1 MNHVRTL
8 FFLAL
13 MGFATSAF
21 AQVDREEA
29 SSRGMAVDFSKS
41 VSVFPNPATEYIH
54 IKFEQPIAAKSRVTV
69 HSIIGN
75 AVDVERENIDE
86 HEVRLRIK
94 DLPVGYYLLAV
105 REEETNSGSTVK
117 FLKR

>member
-1 MNHVRTL
+1 VKLVRTL

-13 MGFATSAF
+13 MGFAVSAS
-21 AQVDREEA
+21 AQIVKEEVSA
-29 SSRGMAVDFSKS
+29 RGMAVDFTKS

-54 IKFEQPIAAKSRVTV
+54 IKFEQPIAVKSKVTV
-69 HSIIGN
+69 HNIIGN
-75 AVDVERENIDE
+75 ALDVERENIDD
-86 HEVRLRIK
+86 HELRLRIK

-105 REEETNSGSTVK
+105 REEETNSVGTVK

>member
-1 MNHVRTL
+1 MNRVKTI

-13 MGFATSAF
+13 LGCALSAH
-21 AQVDREEA
+21 AQVDKEDA
-29 SSRGMAVDFSKS
+29 ARGVPMGFTSS

-54 IKFEQPIAAKSRVTV
+54 IKFEQPIAIKSRVTV
-69 HSIIGN
+69 HNIIGN
-75 AVDVERENIDE
+75 VLEVERENIDE
-86 HEVRLRIK
+86 HEVRLRVK

-105 REEETNSGSTVK
+105 REEETNSASTLK